1 VDRPTVSVRVDDPEP
16 GAAIDPGPNEA
27 VAPAGSPDALRPI
40 AELKPPETAVVILLV
55 PLDPRATHNDAGE
68 AAIVNAGAV
77 TVRDTVA
84 VCVIP
89 PPIPVTV
96 TV

>member
-1 VDRPTVSVRVDDPEP
+1 MDRPTVSVRVDDPEP

-84 VCVIP
+84 VRVIP

>member
-1 VDRPTVSVRVDDPEP
+1 VSVRVDDPEP

-27 VAPAGSPDALRPI
+27 VAPAGNPDALRPI

-55 PLDPRATHNDAGE
+55 PLAPRATDNDVGE
-68 AAIVNAGAV
+68 AAMVNAGAV

-84 VCVIP
+84 VRVIP

>member
-1 VDRPTVSVRVDDPEP
+1 MSVRVDDPEP
-16 GAAIDPGPNEA
+16 GAAIDAGPNDA
-27 VAPAGSPDALRPI
+27 VAPAGNPDALRPI

-84 VCVIP
+84 VRVIP